1 MIKVL
6 VIAGA
11 TATGKSMMAI
21 ECAKRYD
28 GEIISIDSQQVY
40 QKLNI
45 GTAKTL
51 DQQSI
56 QHYGIDLVPYD
67 FPYSVADSQTYARK
81 CIETIQKKHHLPIL
95 VGGTGLYIN
104 AILYD
109 YVFDQHTEELNQFE
123 EIESDILYER
133 LKQLD
138 QVSALN
144 IHPNNRKR
152 IIRALQ
158 IAESGQLKSVIED
171 AQNHQYLYDVCMLV
185 LDYPRAILHQ
195 RIEERVDEMFKA
207 GLKAEVMKYF
217 SNTNTH
223 HYQSFQAIGYKEWK
237 DYLNQQANLD
247 EVRNQIITHTK
258 QFAKRQVTW
267 FKHQNTAL
275 WVDMSNQS
283 SIESM
288 HTVINEWL
296 NKETL

>member
-21 ECAKRYD
+21 ECANRYD

-40 QKLNI
+40 QELNI

-81 CIETIQKKHHLPIL
+81 RIDTIQKKHHLPIL

-109 YVFDQHTEELNQFE
+109 YVFNQHTEELNQFE

-138 QVSALN
+138 QVSALK

-185 LDYPRAILHQ
+185 LDYPRATLHQ

-217 SNTNTH
+217 SDPNTH

-275 WVDMSNQS
+275 WVDMSNQN
-283 SIESM
+283 SIDSM